1 MKVERRKLTRAE
13 LRAMGTTPSLLSR
26 RIAPD
31 DRTRLEQLTV
41 ESPAG
46 ARIFDLKLT
55 ENTKAG
61 EGRGDAS

>member
-13 LRAMGTTPSLLSR
+13 LRAMGTTPGHLSR
-26 RIAPD
+26 RIGPD
-31 DRTRLEQLTV
+31 GRARLEQLTAK
-41 ESPAG
+41 SPG